1 MIDSIESFVKGTAS
15 GRKGKVIL
23 PERNETEWYCK
34 TNENAKHKLILSFAL
49 IDIHSEKPD
58 WIHTRTPLNVVFV
71 VVVIVIVVV
80 AYREQ

>member
-1 MIDSIESFVKGTAS
+1 MIDSIESFVKRTAS

-23 PERNETEWYCK
+23 PERNETEWYGK

-58 WIHTRTPLNVVFV
+58 WIYTRSPLNVVFLV
-71 VVVIVIVVV
+71 VVVIVVVV
-80 AYREQ
+80 HREQ